1 LILAR
6 PQITLKLATSLDG
19 KIALKNGISEWITGS
34 KSREYSR
41 KLRSKYDAILI
52 GSNTAVLD
60 NPQLTTRINGEKDP
74 IRIVFDTNLRISE
87 KSNLVLTAKKTPVWI
102 FSNIIS
108 GNKFEEL
115 RENGVRIIK
124 NSSPSNINLT
134 SAMQLLSEN
143 GVKSLLLEGGGVLA
157 SSFLRI
163 DAVDVIEWFRAP
175 LILGGDSRDS
185 ISDLGLSSM
194 DFVKRFNRIQINEL
208 GEDIHE
214 TYERLI

>member
-1 LILAR
+1 
-6 PQITLKLATSLDG
+6 
-19 KIALKNGISEWITGS
+19 
-34 KSREYSR
+34 
-41 KLRSKYDAILI
+41 
-52 GSNTAVLD
+52 VLD
-60 NPQLTTRINGEKDP
+60 NPQLTTRIEGERDP

-87 KSNLVLTAKKTPVWI
+87 KSNLVLSAKKTPVWI

-115 RENGVRIIK
+115 RRNGVRIIK

-143 GVKSLLLEGGGVLA
+143 GVKSLLLEGGGILT

-175 LILGGDSRDS
+175 LILGGDARDS
-185 ISDLGLSSM
+185 ISDLGLISM

-214 TYERLI
+214 TYERLL